1 MQMYI
6 LAPAL
11 ILALY
16 KKPDMGIIITT
27 SLLVLSCA
35 CSLGPLHT
43 IAETMGCE
51 SDYFWTPARMGS
63 YVMGILLAYLLFRT
77 NSQVPNTR
85 ATKVLMLVGWA
96 IAASL
101 VRLLVLTPGGIR
113 AFISNP
119 DGPAWQRMP
128 IERLL
133 FSATICWIIFAGC
146 VGYGGI
152 ISEFLSWN
160 IWLPLSRL
168 SYVAYLI
175 HPLVL
180 YAFYGHYMQMG
191 PLFYSGFTWFI
202 LFAGLS
208 VWIFLGAIVVSVGVE
223 VPFSELG
230 RHVLPRRRG
239 RKPENGKAP
248 RPTGAEKPQNG
259 VLPLKGH
266 GQ

>member
-1 MQMYI
+1 MEPEKQCTGSSWYLGVDMQMYVT
-6 LAPAL
+6 APVL

-16 KKPDMGIIITT
+16 KKPDIGIIISS
-27 SLLVLSCA
+27 SLLLLSCA
-35 CSLGPLHT
+35 CGLWPLNT
-43 IAETMGCE
+43 IAVAMGCVTH
-51 SDYFWTPARMGS
+51 YFWTPTRIGP

-77 NSQVPNTR
+77 NSRVPNTR

-96 IAASL
+96 MATSL
-101 VRLLVLTPGGIR
+101 ATLLVLTPSVMR
-113 AFISNP
+113 TFMNP
-119 DGPAWQRMP
+119 DVPVWIRMP
-128 IERLL
+128 VERLL
-133 FSATICWIIFAGC
+133 FSATICWLIFACC

-208 VWIFLGAIVVSVGVE
+208 VWIFFGAFVVSVGVE

-239 RKPENGKAP
+239 RKTEN
-248 RPTGAEKPQNG
+248 
-259 VLPLKGH
+259 V
-266 GQ
+266 